1 MSGRSISKFMKKRTQ
16 SGLEVIPEKEDIL
29 NRPITSFDA
38 NDLGPEICKNLK
50 SLLLTNERGMSDG
63 DVLNERY
70 LNDVVRKIITNLI
83 EMPSEQRKW
92 TINYLNLDAS
102 SRQGKIDVARQVS
115 KGEKKKK
122 KKKISHKKKKKS
134 HKKKHSTKSKRH

>member
-1 MSGRSISKFMKKRTQ
+1 MSSRSILKLMKKRTQ

-102 SRQGKIDVARQVS
+102 SRQGKIDVERQVS

-122 KKKISHKKKKKS
+122 THKKKKKKT

>member
-1 MSGRSISKFMKKRTQ
+1 MSSRAILKLMKKRTQ

-102 SRQGKIDVARQVS
+102 SRQGKIDVERQVS

-122 KKKISHKKKKKS
+122 THKKKKKKT

>member
-1 MSGRSISKFMKKRTQ
+1 MPRRFNSNLMKRRTQ

-102 SRQGKIDVARQVS
+102 SRQGKIDVERQVS

-122 KKKISHKKKKKS
+122 THKKKKKKT

>member
-1 MSGRSISKFMKKRTQ
+1 MSSRAILKLMKKRTQ

-122 KKKISHKKKKKS
+122 THKKKKKKT

>member
-1 MSGRSISKFMKKRTQ
+1 MPRRFNSNLMKRRTQ

-102 SRQGKIDVARQVS
+102 SRQDKIDVERQVS

-122 KKKISHKKKKKS
+122 THKKKKKKT

>member
-1 MSGRSISKFMKKRTQ
+1 MSSRAILKLMKKRTQ

-70 LNDVVRKIITNLI
+70 LNDVVRRIITNLI
-83 EMPSEQRKW
+83 EMPSEERKW
-92 TINYLNLDAS
+92 AINYLNLDAS
-102 SRQGKIDVARQVS
+102 SRQGKIDVERQVS

-122 KKKISHKKKKKS
+122 THKKKKKKT